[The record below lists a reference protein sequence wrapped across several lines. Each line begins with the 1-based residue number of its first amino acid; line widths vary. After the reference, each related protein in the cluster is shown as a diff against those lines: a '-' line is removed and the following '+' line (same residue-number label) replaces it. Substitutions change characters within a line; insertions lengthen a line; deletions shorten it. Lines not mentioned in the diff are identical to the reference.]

1 LRTFKLTI
9 GYDGTSYAGWQR
21 QARGDTVQGRLEAA
35 LAEIEGRS
43 VTVHGAGRTDA
54 GVHARG
60 QVASFKLE
68 HAIEAGALWRALNA
82 KLPDDIRVVGV
93 ELAPDSFHAR
103 YQARR
108 KSYRYRISQRPIA
121 DPMEYRFTWHVPQP
135 LDLDTMN
142 RAGRLLVGRHD
153 FAAFQTASRAADIRS
168 TVRTLLELRVWPESD
183 GIVAIDIVGE
193 GFLRYMV
200 RTITGTLV
208 EVGQCRRPVSE
219 MSDILASRSRD
230 RAGVT
235 APPQGLCLMAVD
247 YSNA

>member
-21 QARGDTVQGRLEAA
+21 QARVDTVQGRVEGA
-35 LAEIEGRS
+35 LGEIEGRA

-103 YQARR
+103 YLARR
-108 KSYRYRISQRPIA
+108 KSYRYRICQGPVA
-121 DPMEYRFTWHVPQP
+121 DPMEHRFTWHVPQP
-135 LDLDTMN
+135 LDLATMT
-142 RAGRLLVGRHD
+142 RAGRVLVGRHD
-153 FAAFQTASRAADIRS
+153 FAAFQTAASAADIRS
-168 TVRTLLELRVWPESD
+168 TVRTILELRVRPESD

-208 EVGQCRRPVSE
+208 EVGLGRRPVSE
-219 MSDILASRSRD
+219 MSGILASRSRD
-230 RAGVT
+230 RAGAT

>member
-1 LRTFKLTI
+1 MRTFKLTI
-9 GYDGTSYAGWQR
+9 AYDGTSYAGWQR
-21 QARGDTVQGRLEAA
+21 QANVDTVQVRLEDA
-35 LAEIEGRS
+35 LGEIEGCS

-82 KLPDDIRVVGV
+82 KLPDDIRVVQV
-93 ELAPDSFHAR
+93 ETAPDSFHAR
-103 YQARR
+103 YLARR
-108 KSYRYRISQRPIA
+108 KSYRYRICQGPVA
-121 DPMEYRFTWHVPQP
+121 DPMERRFTWHVPQP
-135 LDLDTMN
+135 LDLATMN
-142 RAGRLLVGRHD
+142 RAGNVLVGSHD
-153 FAAFQTASRAADIRS
+153 FSAFQTAASGADNRS
-168 TVRTLLELRVWPESD
+168 AVRTILELRVWPESD
-183 GIVAIDIVGE
+183 GIVAVDIVGE
-193 GFLRYMV
+193 GFLRFMV

-208 EVGQCRRPVSE
+208 EVGLGRRPVSE

-235 APPQGLCLMAVD
+235 APPQGLCLMAVN